1 MAAVRRRRGLLVAV
15 GTALGVAAL
24 VIAAGLF
31 QPWRLFVD
39 ERADDLLPTE
49 ALVSSSVD
57 RVG

>member
-1 MAAVRRRRGLLVAV
+1 MAAVRRRPDCWSRWH
-15 GTALGVAAL
+15 ALGVAAL

-49 ALVSSSVD
+49 ALVSSSVH

>member
-1 MAAVRRRRGLLVAV
+1 MAAVRRRRGLLVAA
-15 GTALGVAAL
+15 GALGVAAL

-49 ALVSSSVD
+49 ALVSSSLH